1 MKVDTYTA
9 LKSHWEAIKIKRA
22 YVLLVMPVGNRDK
35 IKILLKSYGDKQGVS
50 EIFHRHSTCEKSRNY
65 IFCDPAIQLWLCEMT
80 EGRSDSRE
88 LRAGFSFDLSIK
100 IEILE
105 MLLQI
110 KRIVLT
116 FVVRLGVSSKSH
128 AKKTSLLYWF
138 QRISSGLSLTSKS
151 WKMKGSEKKIRLIF
165 VVRELG

>member
-1 MKVDTYTA
+1 MYSWWCQLGIGIKLKFFWRVTEINKESVKSSTDTVHA
-9 LKSHWEAIKIKRA
+9 K
-22 YVLLVMPVGNRDK
+22 N
-35 IKILLKSYGDKQGVS
+35 Q
-50 EIFHRHSTCEKSRNY
+50 EIISFATQRSSSGSVKWR
-65 IFCDPAIQLWLCEMT
+65 MT

-151 WKMKGSEKKIRLIF
+151 WKMKGSEKKIRLMF